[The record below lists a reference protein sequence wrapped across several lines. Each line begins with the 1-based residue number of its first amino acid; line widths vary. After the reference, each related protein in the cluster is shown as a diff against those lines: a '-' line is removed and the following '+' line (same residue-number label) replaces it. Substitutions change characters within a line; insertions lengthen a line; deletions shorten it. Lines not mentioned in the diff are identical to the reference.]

1 MEFRINVDHDCR
13 HENNALYQTEK
24 GNMSTANTG
33 QKRLQCPAICN
44 TEEIRK
50 LTDHPIC
57 LRFTGPGRGRLKRN
71 NFVETAKY
79 RSCI

>member
-1 MEFRINVDHDCR
+1 MWIMTAGMKTMPFIKLKKVTCQQPIQDRRDCP
-13 HENNALYQTEK
+13 
-24 GNMSTANTG
+24 S
-33 QKRLQCPAICN
+33 ICN

-50 LTDHPIC
+50 LKDHPIC